1 MSIMLTLIS
10 YIGLLI
16 GGIIMASIIYL
27 VLVKIELI

>member
-1 MSIMLTLIS
+1 MLTLIS